1 MNAEHL
7 KNTLDVATR
16 NLKDA
21 TQVKMYVRAE
31 DNYGN
36 YVNVEIASVNWGNDN
51 TPALVFKTK
60 ETLVFKDLE
69 K

>member
-7 KNTLDVATR
+7 KNTLEVATR

-21 TQVKMYVRAE
+21 TKIKMYVRAE
-31 DNYGN
+31 DNCGN

-60 ETLVFKDLE
+60 ETLVLKDLE